1 MSRETA
7 RLVKELRARKRGV
20 LVTPR
25 PGRTQMCVKWTPR
38 QELWA
43 ERYNQL
49 EATPTP
55 STVLET

>member
-49 EATPTP
+49 EPM
-55 STVLET
+55 